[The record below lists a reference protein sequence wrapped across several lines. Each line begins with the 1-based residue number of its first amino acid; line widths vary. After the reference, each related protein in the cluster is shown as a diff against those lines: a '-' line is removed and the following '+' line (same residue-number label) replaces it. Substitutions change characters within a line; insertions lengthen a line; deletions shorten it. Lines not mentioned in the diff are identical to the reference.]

1 MPGRPN
7 SGARFFRGRLRA
19 PFLWDRIP
27 ARPEGFWHRLP
38 LTGVFLF
45 LNVDN
50 LQRPVGGSPGRPEK
64 EELRG
69 IMKTKGIGI
78 LCGLVLLGF
87 LTACTG
93 QAQSQSNDDLK
104 KEIQSLK
111 EGQQA
116 IQKDLQEI
124 KKLLAARP
132 AAAAIPEQA
141 MNAVI
146 SVDGVPF
153 KGDKNAKVTLV
164 EFSEFQCPF
173 CGRHVRETY
182 PQLEKEYIQTGKVKY
197 VFRDLPLESIH
208 KNAFK
213 ASEAA
218 HCAGEQ
224 GKFWEMHDRLFANQ
238 NSLEP
243 AMLTG
248 HAQAIGVVAKKFQA
262 CLDSGKYAAEIR
274 KGIAEATKYGITG
287 TPTTV
292 IGLTQPNDKTIK
304 VVKVIRGAQNISAFK
319 EALDSLSSEKAPI
332 EKKAE
337 KQ

>member
-1 MPGRPN
+1 MKRK
-7 SGARFFRGRLRA
+7 
-19 PFLWDRIP
+19 
-27 ARPEGFWHRLP
+27 
-38 LTGVFLF
+38 GVA
-45 LNVDN
+45 
-50 LQRPVGGSPGRPEK
+50 
-64 EELRG
+64 
-69 IMKTKGIGI
+69 I
-78 LCGLVLLGF
+78 LCGLVVLGF

-104 KEIQSLK
+104 KDIQALK

-124 KKLLAARP
+124 KKLIAARP
-132 AAAAIPEQA
+132 AAAAPTEQA
-141 MNAVI
+141 VNAVI
-146 SVDGVPF
+146 SVDGEPT
-153 KGDKNAKVTLV
+153 KGDKNAKLTLV

-182 PQLEKEYIQTGKVKY
+182 PELEKDYIKTGKVKY

-218 HCAGEQ
+218 HCAGDQ
-224 GKFWEMHDRLFANQ
+224 NKYWEMHDRLFANQ

-243 AMLTG
+243 AMLTA
-248 HAQAIGVVAKKFQA
+248 HAQAIGVDTKKFQA
-262 CLDSGKYAAEIR
+262 CLDGDKYAADIR
-274 KGIAEATKYGITG
+274 KDIAEATKYGITG
-287 TPTTV
+287 TPTSV
-292 IGLTQPNDKTIK
+292 IGFTQPNDPKTIK

-319 EALDSLSSEKAPI
+319 EALDSLYNEKPQPVV

-337 KQ
+337 KG

>member
-1 MPGRPN
+1 
-7 SGARFFRGRLRA
+7 
-19 PFLWDRIP
+19 
-27 ARPEGFWHRLP
+27 
-38 LTGVFLF
+38 
-45 LNVDN
+45 
-50 LQRPVGGSPGRPEK
+50 
-64 EELRG
+64 
-69 IMKTKGIGI
+69 MKTKGIAA

-104 KEIQSLK
+104 KDVQALK

-124 KKLLAARP
+124 KRLLAARP
-132 AAAAIPEQA
+132 TAAAPTEQA
-141 MNAVI
+141 LNAII

-153 KGDKNAKVTLV
+153 KGDKNAKLTLV

-182 PQLEKEYIQTGKVKY
+182 PQLDKDYVQTGKVKY
-197 VFRDLPLESIH
+197 FFRDLPLESIH

-218 HCAGEQ
+218 RCAGEQ
-224 GKFWEMHDRLFANQ
+224 NKFWEMHDRLFANQ

-248 HAQAIGVVAKKFQA
+248 HAQAIGVDAKKFQA
-262 CLDSGKYAAEIR
+262 CLDSGKTEAEIR

-304 VVKVIRGAQNISAFK
+304 VVKVIRGAQSIAAFK
-319 EALDSLSSEKAPI
+319 EALDSLYNEKPAP

>member
-1 MPGRPN
+1 
-7 SGARFFRGRLRA
+7 
-19 PFLWDRIP
+19 
-27 ARPEGFWHRLP
+27 

-45 LNVDN
+45 SSVDN
-50 LQRPVGGSPGRPEK
+50 LPRPIGGFLRSDGRRK
-64 EELRG
+64 NFEEN
-69 IMKTKGIGI
+69 MKTKGIAA

-104 KEIQSLK
+104 KDIQALK

-124 KKLLAARP
+124 KRLLAARP
-132 AAAAIPEQA
+132 TAAAPTEQA
-141 MNAVI
+141 LNAII
-146 SVDGVPF
+146 SVDGLPF
-153 KGDKNAKVTLV
+153 KGDKNAKLTLV

-182 PQLEKEYIQTGKVKY
+182 PQLDKDYVQTGKVKY
-197 VFRDLPLESIH
+197 FFRDLPLETIH

-218 HCAGEQ
+218 RCAGEQ
-224 GKFWEMHDRLFANQ
+224 NKFWEMHDRLFSNQ

-243 AMLTG
+243 AMLTA
-248 HAQAIGVVAKKFQA
+248 HAQAVGVDTKKFQE

-274 KGIAEATKYGITG
+274 KGMAEANKYGITG
-287 TPTTV
+287 TPTSV

-304 VVKVIRGAQNISAFK
+304 VVKVIRGAQSIAAFK
-319 EALDSLSSEKAPI
+319 EALDSLYNEKPAP

>member
-1 MPGRPN
+1 
-7 SGARFFRGRLRA
+7 
-19 PFLWDRIP
+19 
-27 ARPEGFWHRLP
+27 
-38 LTGVFLF
+38 
-45 LNVDN
+45 VDT
-50 LQRPVGGSPGRPEK
+50 LQRQIGGSRGQPEK
-64 EELRG
+64 NFEED
-69 IMKTKGIGI
+69 MKTKGVAT

-104 KEIQSLK
+104 KDIQNLK
-111 EGQQA
+111 DGQQA

-132 AAAAIPEQA
+132 AAAAAPEQA
-141 MNAVI
+141 LNAVI
-146 SVDGVPF
+146 SVDGEPF

-173 CGRHVRETY
+173 CGRHVRDTF
-182 PQLEKEYIQTGKVKY
+182 PQLDKEYIQTGKVKY
-197 VFRDLPLESIH
+197 IFRDLPLESIH

-243 AMLTG
+243 AMLAG
-248 HAQAIGVVAKKFQA
+248 HAQAIGVDAKKFQA
-262 CLDSGKYAAEIR
+262 CLDSEKYAAEIR
-274 KGIAEATKYGITG
+274 KGIAEANKYGITG
-287 TPTTV
+287 TPTSV
-292 IGLTQPNDKTIK
+292 IGLTQPNDPKTIK
-304 VVKVIRGAQNISAFK
+304 VLKVIRGAQNISAFK
-319 EALDSLSSEKAPI
+319 EALDSLSNEKAPV
-332 EKKAE
+332 EKRAE